1 MCRYLCRVII
11 QKFSRRTE
19 KFYSTKSRKREQ
31 NFRGIAYAYDHFLR
45 GFPSDGFSFL
55 IGLHPLFQRF
65 IWTFLNE
72 VGYKWRFFWERD
84 CLLIKIA
91 WLNPAMPHGRCQ
103 IKPSRTFA
111 ACYDAVRRLGSHR
124 NCWFPKI
131 VLHQEQ
137 SNYESTFFFI
147 FNTRVF

>member
-65 IWTFLNE
+65 IWNYFRNFCLTFCMISWLFITFSKKIKLINTLNN
-72 VGYKWRFFWERD
+72 VLQNKLMQFSLFLFFRIED
-84 CLLIKIA
+84 VY
-91 WLNPAMPHGRCQ
+91 GSRCNNSSD
-103 IKPSRTFA
+103 ISIFR
-111 ACYDAVRRLGSHR
+111 
-124 NCWFPKI
+124 
-131 VLHQEQ
+131 Q
-137 SNYESTFFFI
+137 STLF
-147 FNTRVF
+147 RGA